1 MPKSTF
7 SSMTAKEAMMVRAK
21 TVQRTDVRSASCSPS
36 HVLAEFSPLPHPSPP
51 QLKFRDA
58 IPQNLAH
65 KFDETYTESSPQRM
79 CLETVRSSATDTES
93 LLSSLSTPHQS
104 MASTPTDSRV
114 QSPRTHHEESSDA
127 ESTNS
132 ESSWHMRCTSESR
145 SRPVSAFARMENAFG
160 SLKVQEEERSGYDVI
175 FSRARHGRYREVQEI
190 LESGCP
196 VDLRDDKGNTA
207 LHAACQGGSMKTVK
221 VLLRKG
227 CKVDVQNAAG
237 NTPLHYCYA
246 YKYVEIGE
254 YLMRKCQANPN
265 IINRMGCNAFEG
277 LGNKVGLPP
286 Q

>member
-1 MPKSTF
+1 
-7 SSMTAKEAMMVRAK
+7 MVRAK
-21 TVQRTDVRSASCSPS
+21 SAHRGEARSVVCSPS
-36 HVLAEFSPLPHPSPP
+36 QIHADFSPLPQPSPP

-58 IPQNLAH
+58 VPQNLSQM
-65 KFDETYTESSPQRM
+65 FDETCMETSPQPL
-79 CLETVRSSATDTES
+79 CLETGRSSATDTES
-93 LLSSLSTPHQS
+93 LLSSLSTPHHS
-104 MASTPTDSRV
+104 VASTPTDSRV
-114 QSPRTHHEESSDA
+114 QSPRVHHDESSDA

-132 ESSWHMRCTSESR
+132 ESSWHMRGGSEPR
-145 SRPVSAFARMENAFG
+145 NRPVSAFARMESAFS
-160 SLKVQEEERSGYDVI
+160 SLSVQEEERRGYEVI
-175 FSRARHGRYREVQEI
+175 FSRARHGRYKDVQEI

-221 VLLRKG
+221 ALLRRG

-254 YLMRKCQANPN
+254 YLMRKCNANPN
-265 IINRMGCNAFEG
+265 IVNRMGCNAFEG